1 MEKILPVM
9 KEKGFGDDEWP
20 RFMLE
25 TGAGLLSWDGTYM
38 MNVMEPLEFVIVSVL
53 AFNLLG
59 DGLRAVL
66 PSLRRR
72 KAKAGSPVS
81 SRVTKPSTSVGQSP
95 RSTRCLATLSTL
107 SASSPRT
114 AAG

>member
-1 MEKILPVM
+1 
-9 KEKGFGDDEWP
+9 
-20 RFMLE
+20 MLE

-95 RSTRCLATLSTL
+95 KVHAVFGDSLDLVGVLPKNRR
-107 SASSPRT
+107 
-114 AAG
+114 